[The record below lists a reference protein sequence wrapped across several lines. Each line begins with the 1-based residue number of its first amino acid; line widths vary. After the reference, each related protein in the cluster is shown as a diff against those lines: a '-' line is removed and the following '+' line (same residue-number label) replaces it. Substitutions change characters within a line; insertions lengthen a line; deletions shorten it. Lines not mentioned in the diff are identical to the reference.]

1 MDMELTRRD
10 LFKKAGILG
19 AALALSGC
27 GNRAE
32 QRLVPFLKPPEE
44 QVAGVFTYYAST
56 CTECPAAC
64 GLLVK
69 TMGGRGHKLEGNPR
83 HPLNQGRLC
92 ARGQA
97 GLQGLYN
104 PDRIQS
110 PQVRAG
116 GRQGAWGTT
125 NWDEG
130 VTRLTEAIKQ
140 SASGGKRVA
149 FLGGQVPD
157 HLYKLASL
165 LSLAVAP
172 LSAGSPSSTI
182 SGVDGGG
189 RADLTVWNL
198 ARAADGNVL
207 LEQFAT
213 GLRSPGVSRPG
224 RHPAALRYRVGRRRR
239 VVRGQLRRDVALAGQ
254 PLAAVRAPCVV
265 ARAGAGTSPTSSR
278 GSR

>member
-69 TMGGRGHKLEGNPR
+69 TMGGRAHKLEGNPQ

-110 PQVRAG
+110 PQARAG

-125 NWDEG
+125 TWDEG
-130 VTRLTEAIKQ
+130 VKRLTEAIGQ
-140 SASGGKRVA
+140 AASGGKRVA
-149 FLGGQVPD
+149 FLGGRCRITC
-157 HLYKLASL
+157 S
-165 LSLAVAP
+165 SWRRC
-172 LSAGSPSSTI
+172 SRRPSGPCPRT
-182 SGVDGGG
+182 
-189 RADLTVWNL
+189 
-198 ARAADGNVL
+198 
-207 LEQFAT
+207 
-213 GLRSPGVSRPG
+213 
-224 RHPAALRYRVGRRRR
+224 
-239 VVRGQLRRDVALAGQ
+239 
-254 PLAAVRAPCVV
+254 AVR
-265 ARAGAGTSPTSSR
+265 
-278 GSR
+278 